1 VVVLEPSRWRPVAKG
16 SEEREG
22 SLWRPLRQSCRG
34 SGMNDGSIEGQ
45 PGSVKGF
52 GRTWLQFDG
61 RELNSDTLEPGDK
74 IPSVAIGGEISDGMS
89 GI

>member
-1 VVVLEPSRWRPVAKG
+1 
-16 SEEREG
+16 
-22 SLWRPLRQSCRG
+22 
-34 SGMNDGSIEGQ
+34 MNDGSIEGQ